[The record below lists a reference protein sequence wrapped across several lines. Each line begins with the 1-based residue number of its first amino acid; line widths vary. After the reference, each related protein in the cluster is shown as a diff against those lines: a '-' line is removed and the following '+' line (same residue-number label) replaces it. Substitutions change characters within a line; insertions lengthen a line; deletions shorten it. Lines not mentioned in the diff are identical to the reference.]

1 MKFSTKFSK
10 AATSVA
16 LMASLALAGCSANTT
31 NASSTSTVSSST
43 SASAMASA
51 IASESQTAT
60 TASAISYD
68 THYSEDDLSWDSSTE
83 KTIDLSSPTVTD
95 GVTVENGVITITAAG
110 NYRLTCTLEDGQVVV
125 NAGDQ
130 DQVRLILDNASI
142 TNKDGAAIVGQSAD
156 ELIVYTES
164 GTTNTVTDG
173 SEYAVTGED
182 DPSAALFSKAD
193 LTLAGEG
200 TLKVTGNFSDGI
212 ASSDGLVIAS
222 GTYNVTAADDGIR
235 GKDYVDILDGTI
247 TVDAKQDGI
256 KSTNATD
263 EERGWTRLTNGTVNI
278 TAGDDGF
285 KSEKEL
291 EIAGGKLTV
300 ESSVEGIEGQYITVS
315 GGETSITS
323 SDDGVNATVADT
335 TSDTEDENTTSTDST
350 ATDTQA
356 AGTTDQ
362 QTDGGAPADMG
373 QMPADMGQAPGG
385 QMGGGMP
392 GGGGGMD
399 EVVDAYIHVTGGALT
414 ITAEGDGFDSNGT
427 AELSG
432 GTVTVNGPSQGGN
445 GSTDVAGDFVLSG
458 GTLLTGGTSDMFVAP
473 TGQAYVS
480 TTDLASTVSAGD
492 VLELQ
497 DASGKVIATYTVT
510 DKGAQLILFSTASMI
525 SGDTYKIVKNG
536 ETLGEYTAQ

>member
-1 MKFSTKFSK
+1 
-10 AATSVA
+10 
-16 LMASLALAGCSANTT
+16 MASLALAGCSANTT

-43 SASAMASA
+43 SASATASA
-51 IASESQTAT
+51 SASESQTAT

-68 THYSEDDLSWDSSTE
+68 THYSEDDLNWDSSTE
-83 KTIDLSSPTVTD
+83 KTIDLSNPTATD

-110 NYRLTCTLEDGQVVV
+110 NYRLTGTLEDGQVVV

-173 SEYAVTGED
+173 SEYAATGED
-182 DPSAALFSKAD
+182 DPSAALFSKTD

-200 TLKVTGNFSDGI
+200 TLKVTGNYSDGI

-222 GTYNVTAADDGIR
+222 GTYDVTAADDGIR

-263 EERGWTRLTNGTVNI
+263 EERGWTRLTNGTVTI

-323 SDDGVNATVADT
+323 SDDGINATVADT

-362 QTDGGAPADMG
+362 QAGGGAPADMG

-392 GGGGGMD
+392 GGGGMD
-399 EVVDAYIHVTGGALT
+399 EVVDAYSHVTGGALT

-458 GTLLTGGTSDMFVAP
+458 GTLLTGGTADMFVAP

-497 DASGKVIATYTVT
+497 DSSGKTVATYTVS
-510 DKGAQLILFSTASMI
+510 DKGAQLILFSTASMV
-525 SGDTYKIVKNG
+525 SGDTYKIVKDG